1 MRLRWRVSVAARPVT
16 LSARKSPTGTAIR
29 LDSDGLAVGV
39 HSLLMMSASTAV
51 YLPLL
56 IHTLAVAKNKT
67 AALAQVARERGSAGL
82 AGSGGGESVI
92 VYPIRCA
99 VDEGAE
105 PGRAILRQAAAA
117 TIWSLLD
124 RVADPLT
131 HPAAV
136 AGSGKAAVASEHLN
150 CPDILARR
158 QYESQADGDRTLC
171 P

>member
-1 MRLRWRVSVAARPVT
+1 VRRSIESCLN
-16 LSARKSPTGTAIR
+16 
-29 LDSDGLAVGV
+29 
-39 HSLLMMSASTAV
+39 H
-51 YLPLL
+51 
-56 IHTLAVAKNKT
+56 
-67 AALAQVARERGSAGL
+67 LAQVARERGSAGL

-105 PGRAILRQAAAA
+105 PGRAILRQGAAA